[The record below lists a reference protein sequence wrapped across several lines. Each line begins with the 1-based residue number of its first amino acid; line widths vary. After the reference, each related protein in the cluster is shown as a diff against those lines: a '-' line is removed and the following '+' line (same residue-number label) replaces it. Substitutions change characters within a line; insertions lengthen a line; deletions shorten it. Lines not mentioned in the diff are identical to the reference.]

1 MLRKLILKEEAGK
14 ELILPVTPASWQGE
28 AGRKA
33 SSLTM
38 HTVGAV
44 NLPGSRVLLD
54 EELDCLLP
62 AKEYS
67 FNTPGAVTDPWHYLR
82 QLIRWS
88 DEGTVLRFIVSG
100 TEVNE
105 AVILDPIRYREQD
118 GTNDI
123 YCTIPL
129 RGYRTLAAET
139 TETSTTGNNARAVSS
154 TTVTQATYTV
164 VAGDTLSAIARKFYG
179 DASLYGKLAAANG
192 IKNANLIYPGQVL
205 KIPDVA
211 QLPAADVA
219 SSGAVEATK
228 QSQAKS
234 VRLGIA
240 FTGSKAYYGTA
251 TVQITDPDTGEKTLV
266 SITNSSS
273 GITMKT
279 KSEVEIR
286 WISKGYPSDFYLIGA
301 KQYANR
307 SYFSAFTIEKDITFT
322 IHWTGADL

>member
-1 MLRKLILKEEAGK
+1 MLRKISLKEDSPSGK

-62 AKEYS
+62 ARDYS
-67 FNTPGAVTDPWHYLR
+67 FNTPGAVTDPWYYLR

-88 DEGTVLRFIVSG
+88 NEGTVLRFIVSD
-100 TEVNE
+100 TEMNE

-129 RGYRTLAAET
+129 RGYRKLAAEA
-139 TETSTTGNNARAVSS
+139 TETASTGNNARAGGSAAA
-154 TTVTQATYTV
+154 TQDTYTV

-192 IKNANLIYPGQVL
+192 IKNANLIYPGQAL
-205 KIPDVA
+205 KIPNA
-211 QLPAADVA
+211 KELPAAKV
-219 SSGAVEATK
+219 SSGGAGKAPPSETVTLE
-228 QSQAKS
+228 
-234 VRLGIA
+234 VVY
-240 FTGSKAYYGTA
+240 TGSIAHFGSVYASYQLPGSSQGTR
-251 TVQITDPDTGEKTLV
+251 TVTNKDSFPVKTGGT
-266 SITNSSS
+266 
-273 GITMKT
+273 
-279 KSEVEIR
+279 VEITWR
-286 WISKGYPSDFYLIGA
+286 SKGTGRSDYLVLNG
-301 KQYANR
+301 KQQSYEDGNR
-307 SYFSAFTIEKDITFT
+307 KRFSLEKAGRLY
-322 IHWTGADL
+322 IHWTGLKL